1 MRLALLVL
9 VLLGLSSCGELHR
22 YLESGPVGWRLR
34 GEVRAKGAS
43 TIRLADLTSFDWD
56 EVFLFEPYTPRSA
69 VCAALAISEGDCPD
83 AVTREST
90 DDAVMYIAFRQGG
103 AFVHGEMHF
112 RKHGDFTPVPNGP
125 IRRTDAVFRIL
136 KSEADRCRLVLAS
149 KPDPEG

>member
-1 MRLALLVL
+1 MRRAVAVLVL
-9 VLLGLSSCGELHR
+9 VSLSGCGQLHR

-34 GEVRAKGAS
+34 REVRAKGAS
-43 TIRLADLTSFDWD
+43 PIRLADLTSFDWD
-56 EVFLFEPYTPRSA
+56 EVFLFDPYTPRSA
-69 VCAALAISEGDCPD
+69 VCAALALSESDCPD
-83 AVTREST
+83 YVTGEST

-112 RKHGDFTPVPNGP
+112 RRHGDFTPVPNGP

-136 KSEADRCRLVLAS
+136 KSGADRYRLVLAS